1 MNKYLIQTGWDKITD
16 NLFPDKVSRYPQFKG
31 DVEVLA
37 INEEIGE
44 LSFVNINNYYFCL
57 VVKEIS
63 AKSEEGTRL
72 LPKSNIPY
80 LGIMNLI
87 AN

>member
-1 MNKYLIQTGWDKITD
+1 MNKYVVQTGIDKITD
-16 NLFPDKVSRYPQFKG
+16 NLLPGKISEYPQFKG

-37 INEEIGE
+37 INEDIGK
-44 LSFVNINNYYFCL
+44 LSLVNITDCFL
-57 VVKEIS
+57 LEVVKEIS